1 MATKALV
8 ATGAL
13 ALTGAAAYY
22 LYGPAEDDDD
32 ADDLPTVTPSEC
44 VQIMEK
50 ITAIMTQQINTL
62 MRKIQAQGAQIP
74 QQMLQSYLIEH
85 FETQLKEVQSVVFR
99 EFGKDEDEVEHAC
112 AYYEAKETRDD
123 KVVEAC
129 NNLRSLYTNVGG
141 RVELDL
147 PEDLTVEKMCIIF
160 EEYMAAVQAAQLAF
174 SQHLQQLKAR
184 GAQVTTS
191 QLNETRTNLM
201 QNHVLTVLK
210 KYDLTNLLWVAAL
223 EKYSDSQVFKETVER
238 CKKGGAAP

>member
-1 MATKALV
+1 M
-8 ATGAL
+8 
-13 ALTGAAAYY
+13 
-22 LYGPAEDDDD
+22 
-32 ADDLPTVTPSEC
+32 
-44 VQIMEK
+44 
-50 ITAIMTQQINTL
+50 
-62 MRKIQAQGAQIP
+62 
-74 QQMLQSYLIEH
+74 
-85 FETQLKEVQSVVFR
+85 VFR

-147 PEDLTVEKMCIIF
+147 PEDLTVEKMCVIF
-160 EEYMAAVQAAQLAF
+160 EEYMGAVQQAQIAF

-191 QLNETRTNLM
+191 QLNETRNNLM

-223 EKYSDSQVFKETVER
+223 EKYSDSQVFKAAVER